1 MHLMEGRY
9 RGHSRKDANVWI
21 VQKLLPTDD
30 NDDDARLQEGE
41 VKLGNPT
48 QLARTGEKERGEM
61 GD

>member
-30 NDDDARLQEGE
+30 DDDDAQLQEG
-41 VKLGNPT
+41 GSSWGT
-48 QLARTGEKERGEM
+48 QPNLQNRGEEM

>member
-30 NDDDARLQEGE
+30 NDDDAQLQEGG

-48 QLARTGEKERGEM
+48 QLARTGGRGEM